1 MELFFVFLTLFGL
14 LILRVPIFAS
24 LAGATIVGI
33 LLEPRLTMLEV
44 VRNSIIGIDS
54 LVLFAAPLF
63 VLAGNLILVGGVS
76 QRLVGWVDNLFGFS
90 RLRLVY
96 VNVFGSMFF
105 GGISGSATADSAAIG
120 SVLVP
125 EMKRQGYPTAYSAAV
140 TAASSSIGII
150 IPPSVPMILAGAATS
165 VSVTKL
171 FVGGYLPG
179 LLIALSLATV
189 GYLTRP
195 KGEWQAQRKS
205 WSWQRMGRLTWIAL
219 PALIF
224 PVVIMVGILGG
235 VFTATEAAA
244 VAVVYAL
251 AVSAFIYRELGW
263 KSFMKSLSD
272 SAMFASVVFVI
283 VATAQAFGWYL
294 TYTRVPQKLADFM
307 LGVSDSRTVVI
318 LLMILLLLIIGTFL
332 ETVPIVLVLY
342 PILEPI
348 ATQIG
353 MDPTHYGVMFM
364 ASIAVGLLTPPY
376 GVLLFVNS
384 KIAGIPSAQ
393 LIRAV
398 LPFVGILIVDA
409 LIVAFVPSLV
419 LGPVDLFFD

>member
-1 MELFFVFLTLFGL
+1 MELFLVFLTLFGL
-14 LILRVPIFAS
+14 LILRVPIFAA

-33 LLEPRLTMLEV
+33 LLEPRLTLLEV

-76 QRLVGWVDNLFGFS
+76 ERLIGWVDNLFGFS
-90 RLRLVY
+90 RLRLAY

-125 EMKRQGYPTAYSAAV
+125 EMRRQGYPTPYSAAV

-150 IPPSVPMILAGAATS
+150 VPPSVPMILAGAATS

-171 FVGGYLPG
+171 FVGGYGPG
-179 LLIALSLATV
+179 LLIALSLAAV
-189 GYLTRP
+189 AFLRRP
-195 KGEWQAQRKS
+195 RGWRAQRIPWNWK
-205 WSWQRMGRLTWIAL
+205 RMGLRTWRAL
-219 PALIF
+219 PALVF
-224 PVVIMVGILGG
+224 PVVIMGGILGG

-244 VAVVYAL
+244 VAVVYAFL
-251 AVSAFIYRELGW
+251 VATIIYRELGW
-263 KSFMKSLSD
+263 KGLLKSLSD
-272 SAMFASVVFVI
+272 SAMFAAVVFTI

-294 TYTRVPQKLADFM
+294 TFTRVPQKLADFM
-307 LGVSDSRTVVI
+307 LTISDSRVVVI
-318 LLMILLLLIIGTFL
+318 LLMILLLLVVGTFM

-348 ATQIG
+348 AAQIG
-353 MDPTHYGVMFM
+353 MDPIHYGVTFM
-364 ASIAVGLLTPPY
+364 AATAVGLLTPPY

-398 LPFVGILIVDA
+398 IPFVIALVIDA
-409 LIVAFVPSLV
+409 LIIAFVPALV
-419 LGPVDLFFD
+419 LGPVDLFFN

>member
-1 MELFFVFLTLFGL
+1 MELFLVFLTLFGL
-14 LILRVPIFAS
+14 LILRVPIFAA

-33 LLEPRLTMLEV
+33 LLEPRLTLLEV

-76 QRLVGWVDNLFGFS
+76 ERLIGWVDNLFGFS
-90 RLRLVY
+90 RLRLAY

-125 EMKRQGYPTAYSAAV
+125 EMRRQGYPTPYSAAV

-150 IPPSVPMILAGAATS
+150 VPPSVPMILAGAATS

-171 FVGGYLPG
+171 FVGGYGPG

-189 GYLTRP
+189 AFLRRP
-195 KGEWQAQRKS
+195 RGWRAQRIPWNWK
-205 WSWQRMGRLTWIAL
+205 RMGLRTWRAL
-219 PALIF
+219 PALVF
-224 PVVIMVGILGG
+224 PVVIMGGILGG

-251 AVSAFIYRELGW
+251 LVATIIYRELGW
-263 KSFMKSLSD
+263 KGLLKSLSD
-272 SAMFASVVFVI
+272 SAMFAAVVFTI

-307 LGVSDSRTVVI
+307 LTISDSRVVVI
-318 LLMILLLLIIGTFL
+318 LLMILLLLVVGTFM

-348 ATQIG
+348 SAQIG
-353 MDPTHYGVMFM
+353 MDPIHYGVTFM
-364 ASIAVGLLTPPY
+364 AAIAVGLLTPPY

-398 LPFVGILIVDA
+398 IPFVIALVIDA
-409 LIVAFVPSLV
+409 LIIAFVPALV
-419 LGPVDLFFD
+419 LGPVDLFFN